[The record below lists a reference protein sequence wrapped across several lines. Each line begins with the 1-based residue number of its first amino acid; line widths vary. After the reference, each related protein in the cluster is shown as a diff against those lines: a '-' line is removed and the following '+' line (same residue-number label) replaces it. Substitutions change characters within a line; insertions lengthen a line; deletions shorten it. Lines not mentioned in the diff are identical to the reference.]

1 MAKNELSYYM
11 NFLDT
16 GITSELA
23 QTIANL
29 GYETPTPVQS
39 QAIHLALQGK
49 DIVACAQTGTGKT
62 AAFLLPTIEILKHSR
77 SRHRMPSAIIL
88 TPTRELAT
96 QVYDNFLEYSQG
108 TRLKAISI
116 VGGEI
121 ISIQERTLKRGV
133 DILIATPGR
142 LIDLFERGKLL
153 LSNIKVVVI
162 DEADRMLDM
171 GFMPD
176 VDRILSYLP
185 KLRQTLLFS
194 ATLPPEVK
202 RISQSYQIQPVEIKV
217 SRSAKTADTI
227 DQSIVRLEEMQKRTA
242 LRKVLR
248 SFPSTEPT
256 VVFCNRKKDVD
267 TLTKS
272 LARHRFSAQALHGD
286 MDQRSRNETLENFR
300 KGNYRIL
307 VTTDVAARGID
318 VSGITLVVNFDVP
331 IHEEDYV
338 HRIGRTGRAGKTG
351 TAIMFVM
358 KSEDKKLARIEKL
371 IKHTVK
377 EIKIDLNEVM
387 EEDEP
392 TGPVIGFGRIIPS
405 FMLIDPLKFLAR

>member
-1 MAKNELSYYM
+1 M
-11 NFLDT
+11 NFLET
-16 GITSELA
+16 GLTSELA
-23 QTIANL
+23 QTITNL
-29 GYETPTPVQS
+29 GYETPTPVQE
-39 QAIHLALQGK
+39 QAIPLTLQGK

-88 TPTRELAT
+88 VPTRELAT
-96 QVYDNFLEYSQG
+96 QVYDNFIEYSQG
-108 TRLKAISI
+108 TRLKAISV

-121 ISIQERTLKRGV
+121 ISIQERVLKRGV

-176 VDRILSYLP
+176 VDRILAYLP

-202 RISQSYQIQPVEIKV
+202 RISESYQIKPVEIKV

-227 DQSIVRLEEMQKRTA
+227 DQSIVRLDEMQKRTA

-267 TLTKS
+267 ILAKS
-272 LARHRFSAQALHGD
+272 LVRHRFSVQALHGD

-377 EIKIDLNEVM
+377 EIKIDLSEVM

-392 TGPVIGFGRIIPS
+392 TGSVVGFGRITPS
-405 FMLIDPLKFLAR
+405 FMLVDPLKFLAR

>member
-1 MAKNELSYYM
+1 MT
-11 NFLDT
+11 FLDT
-16 GITSELA
+16 GITAELA
-23 QTIANL
+23 DVIKKL
-29 GYETPTPVQS
+29 GYDIPTPVQS
-39 QAIHLALQGK
+39 QAIPLALKGK

-62 AAFLLPTIEILKHSR
+62 AAFLLPVIEILKSSR
-77 SRHRMPSAIIL
+77 SRHRMPGAIIL
-88 TPTRELAT
+88 IPTRELAA
-96 QVYDNFLEYSQG
+96 QVYENFLNYSQG
-108 TRLKAISI
+108 TGLKAISV

-121 ISIQERTLKRGV
+121 ISIQERNLKRGV

-153 LSNIKVVVI
+153 LSNIKIVVI

-176 VDRILSYLP
+176 VDRILSYMP

-202 RISQSYQIQPVEIKV
+202 RISESYQIQPVEIKV
-217 SRSAKTADTI
+217 SRSAETADTI
-227 DQSIVRLEEMQKRTA
+227 DQSIVRLDEMQKRIA
-242 LRKVLR
+242 LRKVLQ
-248 SFPSTEPT
+248 SHLSIEPT
-256 VVFCNRKKDVD
+256 VVFCNKKKDVD
-267 TLTKS
+267 LLTKS
-272 LARHRFSAQALHGD
+272 LIKHRFSAQALHGD
-286 MDQRSRNETLENFR
+286 MDQRARNETLENFR

-351 TAIMFVM
+351 AAIMFVM
-358 KSEDKKLARIEKL
+358 KNEDKKLARIEKL
-371 IKHTVK
+371 IKHSIK
-377 EIKIDLNEVM
+377 EIKVDLNENVI
-387 EEDEP
+387 EDEP
-392 TGPVIGFGRIIPS
+392 TGSVVGFGQIIPK
-405 FMLIDPLKFLAR
+405 FMLVEPLKFLAKQ

>member
-1 MAKNELSYYM
+1 MT
-11 NFLDT
+11 FLDT

-23 QTIANL
+23 DIVAKL

-39 QAIHLALQGK
+39 QAIPLALQGK

-62 AAFLLPTIEILKHSR
+62 AAFLLPTIEIIKHSR

-88 TPTRELAT
+88 TPTRELAS
-96 QVYDNFLEYSQG
+96 QVYENFLSYSQG
-108 TRLKAISI
+108 TGLKAISM

-133 DILIATPGR
+133 DIIIATPGR

-153 LSNIKVVVI
+153 LTNIKVVVI

-176 VDRILSYLP
+176 VDKILSYMP

-202 RISQSYQIQPVEIKV
+202 RISESYQIQPVEIKV
-217 SRSAKTADTI
+217 SRSAETADTI
-227 DQSIVRLEEMQKRTA
+227 DQSIVLLDELQKRNA

-248 SFPSTEPT
+248 SYPSTEPT

-267 TLTKS
+267 ILAKS
-272 LARHRFSAQALHGD
+272 LARHRFSVQALHGD
-286 MDQRSRNETLENFR
+286 MDQRARNEALENFR

-351 TAIMFVM
+351 TAIMFVT
-358 KSEDKKLARIEKL
+358 KAEDKKLARIEKL

-377 EIKIDLNEVM
+377 EIKIDLSEAVI
-387 EEDEP
+387 EDEP
-392 TGPVIGFGRIIPS
+392 TGQVIGFGRLIPQ
-405 FMLIDPLKFLAR
+405 FMLVDPLKFLAK